1 MVLEFWSKLRKFESN
16 IIVMETVLIN
26 VDKKSDITF
35 LMNLAKKLGM
45 SAKALSHSEVEDWK
59 LAQKIEA
66 GMKTSSVSRSEVMKA
81 LGK

>member
-1 MVLEFWSKLRKFESN
+1 
-16 IIVMETVLIN
+16 METVLIN
-26 VDKKSDITF
+26 VEKKSDKDF
-35 LMNLAKKLGM
+35 LIRLAKKLGM
-45 SAKALSHSEVEDWK
+45 TAKALTQAEVEDWN